1 MPKEW
6 RRFHKDSWV
15 FNRVT
20 IPFPNSHFAISSS
33 AGIVNYSMSSHEK
46 KVRSNIHT
54 HLPAPAG
61 QCWPLISKCFPQG
74 RIDLLQRQVSH
85 KSAAAKIDLLL
96 NSGNLEKRFFSST
109 FFFVSWRRLIIFLG
123 RRYFFQGEDWFQN
136 LSNALTKFLG
146 RIFLERVSFSKS
158 FFLKKLFEIFF
169 FFGEKIFSRFEK
181 SSIEKGFVNFFL
193 GKNRRYISS
202 LKL

>member
-61 QCWPLISKCFPQG
+61 QCWPLMSKCFPQRRQEPQG
-74 RIDLLQRQVSH
+74 RIDLRLLPSLLQRQVSH
-85 KSAAAKIDLLL
+85 KVLRQKLIFCRI
-96 NSGNLEKRFFSST
+96 LEIWREDFFSST
-109 FFFVSWRRLIIFLG
+109 FLFVSWRRLIIF
-123 RRYFFQGEDWFQN
+123 
-136 LSNALTKFLG
+136 
-146 RIFLERVSFSKS
+146 
-158 FFLKKLFEIFF
+158 
-169 FFGEKIFSRFEK
+169 FGEKIFFKEK
-181 SSIEKGFVNFFL
+181 IEFQKSG
-193 GKNRRYISS
+193 GKNEILHFGTFSVRG
-202 LKL
+202 

>member
-46 KVRSNIHT
+46 SSLKHSHSSSR
-54 HLPAPAG
+54 PAG

-74 RIDLLQRQVSH
+74 QRQVSH
-85 KSAAAKIDLLL
+85 KVLRQKLIFCRILEIWREDFFL
-96 NSGNLEKRFFSST
+96 NFLFRFLEK
-109 FFFVSWRRLIIFLG
+109 I
-123 RRYFFQGEDWFQN
+123 N
-136 LSNALTKFLG
+136 H
-146 RIFLERVSFSKS
+146 
-158 FFLKKLFEIFF
+158 
-169 FFGEKIFSRFEK
+169 FFGEKIVFQSLSGKK
-181 SSIEKGFVNFFL
+181 SD
-193 GKNRRYISS
+193 
-202 LKL
+202 

>member
-46 KVRSNIHT
+46 KFAQTFTLIFPPQQANV
-54 HLPAPAG
+54 
-61 QCWPLISKCFPQG
+61 WPLISKCFPQG

-85 KSAAAKIDLLL
+85 KVLRQKIDLLS
-96 NSGNLEKRFFSST
+96 NSGNLERRFFVST
-109 FFFVSWRRLIIFLG
+109 FFFVSWRRLIIFFG
-123 RRYFFQGEDWFQN
+123 EKIFFKEKIEFQN

-146 RIFLERVSFSKS
+146 EFFWREFLSQKVFS
-158 FFLKKLFEIFF
+158 
-169 FFGEKIFSRFEK
+169 EKTF
-181 SSIEKGFVNFFL
+181 
-193 GKNRRYISS
+193 
-202 LKL
+202 

>member
-33 AGIVNYSMSSHEK
+33 ASIVNYSMSSHEK

-74 RIDLLQRQVSH
+74 RIDLRLLPSLLQRQVPH
-85 KSAAAKIDLLL
+85 KVLRQKLIFCRI
-96 NSGNLEKRFFSST
+96 LEIWREDFFPQLSFS
-109 FFFVSWRRLIIFLG
+109 FLGRRLIFFLG
-123 RRYFFQGEDWFQN
+123 RRYFSRRR
-136 LSNALTKFLG
+136 L
-146 RIFLERVSFSKS
+146 VSKS
-158 FFLKKLFEIFF
+158 GEKMKFYILELFLSGDEAFKIYFISKIFLKKI
-169 FFGEKIFSRFEK
+169 I
-181 SSIEKGFVNFFL
+181 
-193 GKNRRYISS
+193 
-202 LKL
+202 